1 VKDKFISFYF
11 DVAERVAQLSQAQR
25 LKVGAVIVKDDRILS
40 YGYNGTPAGFDNV
53 CELHIPEQVDID
65 SRTIIEAHTVTKPEV
80 IHAEMNAIAKV
91 AKHGDSCEGASI
103 FITHAP
109 CVECA
114 KMILQSGIDSVY
126 YLKEYRST
134 AGIDLLKKSPNSIFL
149 MRQI

>member
-11 DVAERVAQLSQAQR
+11 DVAKRVAQLSHAQR

-40 YGYNGTPAGFDNV
+40 YGYNGMPAGFDNC
-53 CELHIPEQVDID
+53 CEYEDY
-65 SRTIIEAHTVTKPEV
+65 SERTIEDFPTLKTKPEV
-80 IHAEMNAIAKV
+80 VHAEMNSIAKI
-91 AKHGDSCEGASI
+91 AKHGDSCEGASM

-114 KMILQSGIDSVY
+114 KMILQSGINSVY

-149 MRQI
+149 MRQV